1 MTVTREELTRIKMY
15 LLQEM
20 DKYIFDNISEENA
33 EVWYAEGLEDGY
45 DDDILR
51 EYAESEEQW
60 NDCIKAFAKCCR
72 LEGFLK

>member
-1 MTVTREELTRIKMY
+1 MTVTREELTTIRMY

-20 DKYIFDNISEENA
+20 DKYIFNNISEENA
-33 EVWYAEGLEDGY
+33 EHWYAEGLEDGY

-51 EYAESEEQW
+51 EYAESEEMW
-60 NDCIKAFAKCCR
+60 NNCITVFAKCCK

>member
-1 MTVTREELTRIKMY
+1 MTVTREELTRIRMY

-51 EYAESEEQW
+51 EYAESEELW
-60 NDCIKAFAKCCR
+60 NNCILIFVKCCR
-72 LEGFLK
+72 LEGF